1 MPPLSRPWSR
11 VGKFEE
17 LDRTNV
23 RFGNPNHDTTQ
34 VVGGASGF
42 RQRETCRVPTRASL
56 LEYRRGFQDCAYG
69 LSHLATTTSLM
80 EARVTTAT
88 RRLRRTG
95 AASLV
100 AAVTAGVTLIATATS
115 ALALGAVA
123 FRLDPASGVTTVN
136 PGQAAAAVGDTQ
148 LSVINSFAIGNT
160 IVLKLEGTGVNPSLT
175 NEGVGFAAAP
185 TVTVTGPFTTSFGAA
200 AGSTSDV
207 APTFTS
213 TLGSSAGAATVAG
226 IKDEDT
232 ITLTNSSAGT
242 GGDFYTI
249 EVAGATVKVGSA
261 AVNGTVQVHPYVSDG
276 GASLAP
282 AITVANV
289 SNAALALTEVSAA
302 PSSTGVA
309 LSPVKITEVTAGA
322 VFGTGSNTVTLTLSG
337 AGTPQ
342 FTTGVTPTITVPSG
356 YADTAP
362 VTTASNVY
370 TFTVTGPATPVA
382 AVVSVS
388 GLTVNLTAAG
398 TGVVTLTAART
409 LPTVLA
415 IGAAPAIGVLNTGRT
430 GGTDRYATA
439 AQLFTQNA
447 FVGGVNHVAVIA
459 SGANYPDALSANYLA
474 AGLNAGAGTRVLLTD
489 PNVLPQPT
497 SQALITGNITTVYI
511 VGGTAAV
518 SANVGNAIAA
528 MHVSNN
534 NANAFINVI
543 RVAGADRYATNN
555 QVDLFNGASAVNTA
569 IVAVGSNFA
578 DALAVAPVVVT
589 KKFPLVLTNGPS
601 LSAAAQSTLV
611 NLGIKNVIIVGG
623 TAAVSAATEASI
635 KALGITI
642 AYRIAGADRTQTAAS
657 IATYETTAIITAAF
671 PATSAYSAL
680 NGLGLNIAQVYV
692 ARGDGFADAL
702 AAGTV
707 AGGVGGSAI
716 GAILLT
722 GDPSTLGAGIPAYL
736 GGKAANVTTVT
747 VLGLTSAV
755 SVATASAA
763 VASLS

>member
-1 MPPLSRPWSR
+1 
-11 VGKFEE
+11 
-17 LDRTNV
+17 
-23 RFGNPNHDTTQ
+23 
-34 VVGGASGF
+34 
-42 RQRETCRVPTRASL
+42 
-56 LEYRRGFQDCAYG
+56 
-69 LSHLATTTSLM
+69 
-80 EARVTTAT
+80 
-88 RRLRRTG
+88 
-95 AASLV
+95 V
-100 AAVTAGVTLIATATS
+100 AAVTAGVTVIATATS

-123 FRLDPASGVTTVN
+123 YRLDPASAATTVN
-136 PGQAAAAVGDTQ
+136 PGQAAAAVGNTQ
-148 LSVINSFAIGNT
+148 LSAINSFAIGNT
-160 IVLKLEGTGVNPSLT
+160 IVLKLEGAGVNPSQT

-185 TVTVTGPFTTSFGAA
+185 TITVSGPFTTSFGAT

-232 ITLTNSSAGT
+232 ITFTNSSAGT
-242 GGDFYTI
+242 AGDFYTL

-261 AVNGTVQVHPYVSDG
+261 AVNGVVQIHPYVSDG
-276 GASLAP
+276 GASLAG
-282 AITVANV
+282 AITVATV

-322 VFGTGSNTVTLTLSG
+322 VFGTGSNTITLTLTPV
-337 AGTPQ
+337 APATTILPQ
-342 FTTGVTPTITVPSG
+342 FTAGVTPTITVPSG

-382 AVVSVS
+382 AVVTVS

-398 TGVVTLTAART
+398 TGVATLTAART
-409 LPTVLA
+409 LPSALA
-415 IGAAPAIGVLNTGRT
+415 IGAASAIGVLTTGRI

-439 AQLFTQNA
+439 AQLFLNNPASFTGGANNA
-447 FVGGVNHVAVIA
+447 AVLA

-474 AGLNAGAGTRVLLTD
+474 QGLGTRVLLTD
-489 PNVLPQPT
+489 PNVVPQPT
-497 SQALITGNITTVYI
+497 AQAIITAGIKTVYI
-511 VGGTAAV
+511 VGGTSAV
-518 SANVGNAIAA
+518 SANVANAIAA

-534 NANAFINVI
+534 NTLAFVNVI

-555 QVDLFNGASAVNTA
+555 QVDLFNGATVGVNTA

-578 DALAVAPVVVT
+578 DALSVAPVVVT
-589 KKFPLVLTNGPS
+589 KHFPLVLTNGPS

-657 IATYETTAIITAAF
+657 IATYETTLVANAAF
-671 PATSAYSAL
+671 PATTSYAAL
-680 NGLGLNIAQVYV
+680 NGLGLNIAQVYI

-707 AGGVGGSAI
+707 AGGVGAGATV

-722 GDPSTLGAGIPAYL
+722 GDPNTLGAGIPAYL
-736 GGKAANVTTVT
+736 GGKAASVTTVT

-755 SVATASAA
+755 SVATANAA